1 MSAPIDSLDEID
13 TSILDELGDTFSLL
27 MDANN
32 GYLSPEAQTHEFRF
46 IGDTRSEALGKA
58 YVIRDAI
65 RDAGRT
71 CEATY
76 DEEADDVE
84 WMDDD
89 TLHWVTVRIAEA
101 DS

>member
-1 MSAPIDSLDEID
+1 MSETQPDSLDDID
-13 TSILDELGDTFSLL
+13 TSILDELGDTFDLL

-32 GYLSPEAQTHEFRF
+32 DHLSPEAQTYEFRF
-46 IGDTRSEALGKA
+46 IGDTRAEALGKA

-76 DEEADDVE
+76 DEEGDSVD
-84 WMDDD
+84 WMDD
-89 TLHWVTVRIAEA
+89 TLHWVTIEIASAE
-101 DS
+101 D